1 MPLWYNGY
9 MVQML
14 SIVQITLAILLVA
27 LVLVQRA
34 NTDASGA
41 FGADG
46 GSGATLEKRGAEKTL
61 HRFTIIVSVLFVLAL
76 AYPLFVR

>member
-1 MPLWYNGY
+1 

-27 LVLVQRA
+27 LVLIQRA

-46 GSGATLEKRGAEKTL
+46 GSGALLEKRGAEKTL
-61 HRFTIIVSVLFVLAL
+61 HRLTIAVAVLFVLVL
-76 AYPLFVR
+76 AYPLAVR